1 MKERDDEEYKRRENN
16 NGRAKAD
23 SVIPEFKVI
32 QEQQHLLSGES
43 EEYAALKASGAV
55 VSTDSESESEF
66 IQRHKG
72 NREVVSFK
80 WTPEYEDKLEEILMK
95 HYFDFH
101 AAAKEFS
108 RLVNKDAL

>member
-1 MKERDDEEYKRRENN
+1 MLDGEDEEY
-16 NGRAKAD
+16 
-23 SVIPEFKVI
+23 V
-32 QEQQHLLSGES
+32 
-43 EEYAALKASGAV
+43 ALKNGGAV

-66 IQRHKG
+66 IQRNKG

-108 RLVNKDAL
+108 RLVNKGVLQGGN